1 MWAKMIY
8 MISMEFVY
16 VLNYYLMMCPPLLSP
31 FGENGPQIDFL
42 FRG

>member
-16 VLNYYLMMCPPLLSP
+16 VLNYYLKMCPPLLSP
-31 FGENGPQIDFL
+31 LVKMAHIWFGG
-42 FRG
+42 